1 VTIQQFSERLTPSLG
16 MIAALLLSSPM
27 VLLAAIP
34 FSPSLAY
41 LLAVVVPIGLVA
53 YFILRSPQIVLEQKH
68 LRVGKMRVPLTALG
82 EAQHFLGEQAR
93 FERGPGLSPGTQR
106 LFRGDIDG
114 VVKIA
119 VVDESDPTDYLLF
132 SSRRGPELVSALRA
146 DRT

>member
-1 VTIQQFSERLTPSLG
+1 

-34 FSPSLAY
+34 FSASLAY
-41 LLAVVVPIGLVA
+41 VLAVAVPVGLITFFVA
-53 YFILRSPQIVLEQKH
+53 RSPRIH
-68 LRVGKMRVPLTALG
+68 LDHEHLSVGRMRVPITALG
-82 EAQHFLGEQAR
+82 QAQAFVGEQAR

-119 VVDESDPTDYLLF
+119 VTDDSDPTDYLLF
-132 SSRRGPELVSALRA
+132 STRRGEELVSALSA
-146 DRT
+146 NLT

>member
-1 VTIQQFSERLTPSLG
+1 

-34 FSPSLAY
+34 FSASLAY
-41 LLAVVVPIGLVA
+41 VLAVAVPVGLITF
-53 YFILRSPQIVLEQKH
+53 FISRSPRIEIDNEYLS
-68 LRVGKMRVPLTALG
+68 VGRMRVPISALG
-82 EAQHFLGEQAR
+82 QAQAFVGEQAR

-119 VVDESDPTDYLLF
+119 VTDDSDPTDYLLF
-132 SSRRGPELVSALRA
+132 STRKGEQLVSALRA
-146 DRT
+146 NLT

>member
-1 VTIQQFSERLTPSLG
+1 

-34 FSPSLAY
+34 FSASLAY
-41 LLAVVVPIGLVA
+41 VLAVAVPVGLITF
-53 YFILRSPQIVLEQKH
+53 FISRSPRIEIDKEYLS
-68 LRVGKMRVPLTALG
+68 VGRMRVPISALG
-82 EAQHFLGEQAR
+82 QAQAFVGEQAR

-119 VVDESDPTDYLLF
+119 VTDDSDPTDYLLF
-132 SSRRGPELVSALRA
+132 STRKGEQLVSALRA
-146 DRT
+146 NLT

>member
-1 VTIQQFSERLTPSLG
+1 

-34 FSPSLAY
+34 FSASLAY
-41 LLAVVVPIGLVA
+41 VLAAAVPVGLISF
-53 YFILRSPQIVLEQKH
+53 FIARSPRIEINNEYLS
-68 LRVGKMRVPLTALG
+68 VGRMRVPIAALG
-82 EAQHFLGEQAR
+82 QAQAFVGEQAR

-119 VVDESDPTDYLLF
+119 VIDDSDPTDYLLL
-132 SSRRGPELVSALRA
+132 STRRGEELVSALRA
-146 DRT
+146 NLT